1 MAQSVA
7 ELVLYSQN
15 IRKWSF
21 FIKFGELR
29 YKNVNNTFMIKRDF
43 ALKDSQ
49 SHTRLEHPV
58 TGEDCGKSTPLKY
71 LNYIPENIDDFECS
85 FIELKQ
91 SHSTS
96 MENIESFTF
105 YKCFVSC
112 DAATCT
118 CKKGHFGE
126 SCQNG
131 KIRLRK

>member
-1 MAQSVA
+1 MANLIYFILFPFFIKISKSA
-7 ELVLYSQN
+7 ELVESPNGY
-15 IRKWSF
+15 
-21 FIKFGELR
+21 FI
-29 YKNVNNTFMIKRDF
+29 
-43 ALKDSQ
+43 
-49 SHTRLEHPV
+49 

-112 DAATCT
+112 DAATCS